1 MLPHGVGD
9 VESFATRS
17 LKAAHQQRVGVSIRK
32 VASVDIDRLQ
42 AEAGSSSSGGCSLSF
57 RSTWTPA
64 GLANRISRAKLLELV
79 HCFRS
84 IAAIMASLYAGLHS
98 RTVWPCCALRLDDA

>member
-1 MLPHGVGD
+1 
-9 VESFATRS
+9 VESFAARS
-17 LKAAHQQRVGVSIRK
+17 LKAAHQHRVDVSIRK
-32 VASVDIDRLQ
+32 VACVDVDHLQ
-42 AEAGSSSSGGCSLSF
+42 AKAGSSTCGGRSLSS
-57 RSTWTPA
+57 RSIWTPA
-64 GLANRISRAKLLELV
+64 GLANPISRAVLLELV